1 MLCVVK
7 IFERAGGSGAYLLKT
22 GCGKG
27 SALAVMQV
35 KLGRKRSKSPELPD
49 FLSFR
54 QQERIFAGL
63 NLVLLVFLCAAQF
76 LWAKYLGT
84 PHQQVLS
91 LLGLGIV
98 ANLSELA
105 WLNRRK
111 ELSPPAVLR
120 VTWMMIATHL
130 LIAFGIA
137 SYSYKSDVQ
146 YFALMIPAILQAAFR
161 LSQIATALTVVISDG
176 LIFFWVWHYFR
187 VHPPIDPNSY
197 IEAGTVSLIYA
208 IMGFLVW
215 TLVDHLRKKERELTA
230 SLDELEKTEAKLL
243 EEGKLAAVGRFS
255 SAIAHEIR
263 NPVAMISSALAT
275 AANRAPG
282 SEENREMYDIATK
295 EAARLE
301 RLTTDFLTYA
311 RPRTPSM
318 ALSDVADSV
327 GYIADICRPRA
338 AANNIQVHCQCDAPL
353 PAEID
358 SGQLQQALL
367 NLAMNAVEA
376 SAPGESVFM
385 RGRREG
391 AQIIIEVEN
400 GNGPIPAATVPYIF
414 EPFFTTKSS
423 GTGLGT
429 GIARNIAIAH
439 GGDIV
444 LAQNDAQAI
453 RFILSLPAGTGR
465 REETD

>member
-1 MLCVVK
+1 M
-7 IFERAGGSGAYLLKT
+7 LKT
-22 GCGKG
+22 GCGTG
-27 SALAVMQV
+27 SGLAVMQV
-35 KLGRKRSKSPELPD
+35 KPGRKRSKSPELPD

-76 LWAKYLGT
+76 VWAKYLGT
-84 PHQQVLS
+84 PHRQVLS

-98 ANLSELA
+98 ANLSELV

-111 ELSPPAVLR
+111 ELSSPAVLR
-120 VTWMMIATHL
+120 LTWTMIAIHL
-130 LIAFGIA
+130 AIAFGIA

-161 LSQIATALTVVISDG
+161 FSRIATALTVLISDG

-187 VHPPIDPNSY
+187 IHPPVDPNSY

-215 TLVDHLRKKERELTA
+215 ALVDHLRKKEGELTA
-230 SLDELEKTEAKLL
+230 SLDELERTEAKLL

-311 RPRTPSM
+311 RPRTPAVS
-318 ALSDVADSV
+318 LSDVADSI

-338 AANNIQVHCQCDAPL
+338 AANNIQVYCQCDGPL
-353 PAEID
+353 QAKID

-376 SAPGESVFM
+376 SPPGGSVFM
-385 RGRREG
+385 RGRRDG

-423 GTGLGT
+423 GTGLGM

-444 LAQNDAQAI
+444 LAQNDAQVI
-453 RFILSLPAGTGR
+453 RFNLSLPAGTGR
-465 REETD
+465 REETV